1 MQPRS
6 RGALVAVGTASIRL
20 NRPFKLLEKS
30 EDILDHYISR
40 QIGGDAEA
48 HEAECKPNPDWRSF
62 TRLLHDNP
70 NPTAASD
77 PTARRWAR
85 GRAVVPQAING

>member
-6 RGALVAVGTASIRL
+6 PGALVAAGTASIRL

-48 HEAECKPNPDWRSF
+48 HEAERKPNPDWRSF

-70 NPTAASD
+70 QPDRSIQSHGSAL
-77 PTARRWAR
+77 
-85 GRAVVPQAING
+85 GKRAVVPQAING